1 MTALMS
7 DFASIPSAADEALDA
22 AFDTGASTLDTS
34 VGKALAILDAF
45 RGDGALLGVSQI
57 AARTGL
63 PRSTTHRLLSVLVE
77 WGYIERADSRYRL
90 GRAIFE
96 LGNQVPDCRPRN
108 LRSAAM
114 PFMTSL
120 FEATHATIHLAV
132 LKDFDVLYVDKIY
145 GHNSIELPSRVGGRV
160 PALCTALGK
169 AMLAF
174 SAPDLI
180 EEALRRPV
188 PRLTPRTVVLPSL
201 LRVALS
207 EARRL
212 RVADDSEGACV
223 GSRCVAAPIV
233 DREGSVRGAVS
244 ISVRTSDRI
253 AAHHIELL
261 RQSALRI
268 GDSCAPAV

>member
-1 MTALMS
+1 MTALLS
-7 DFASIPSAADEALDA
+7 DLLPASTAEDDALDVDFDA
-22 AFDTGASTLDTS
+22 AASTLDTS

-63 PRSTTHRLLSVLVE
+63 PRSTTHRLLSVLVDR
-77 WGYIERADSRYRL
+77 GYIERADSRYRL

-96 LGNQVPDCRPRN
+96 LGNLVSDCRPRN

-132 LKDFDVLYVDKIY
+132 LRDFDVLYVDKIY

-169 AMLAF
+169 AILAF
-174 SAPDLI
+174 SDSHLI
-180 EEALRRPV
+180 EEALDHPV

-201 LRVALS
+201 LRVALAD
-207 EARRL
+207 ARR
-212 RVADDSEGACV
+212 RGVADDSEGACV
-223 GSRCVAAPIV
+223 GSRCVAAPII

-253 AAHHIELL
+253 ASHHVDLL
-261 RQSALRI
+261 RLSAQRI

>member
-1 MTALMS
+1 MTALLS
-7 DFASIPSAADEALDA
+7 DLLPASTAEDEGLDVD
-22 AFDTGASTLDTS
+22 FDGAASTLDTS

-77 WGYIERADSRYRL
+77 RGYIERADSRYRL

-96 LGNQVPDCRPRN
+96 LGNLVSDCRPRN

-132 LKDFDVLYVDKIY
+132 LRDFDVLYVDKIY

-169 AMLAF
+169 AILAF
-174 SAPDLI
+174 SDSHLI
-180 EEALRRPV
+180 DEALDRPV

-201 LRVALS
+201 LRVALAD
-207 EARRL
+207 ARQRG
-212 RVADDSEGACV
+212 VADDAEGACV
-223 GSRCVAAPIV
+223 GSRCVAAPII

-253 AAHHIELL
+253 ASHHVDLL
-261 RQSALRI
+261 RLSAQRI